1 MPESPGDYSN
11 LAARVRAVR
20 MDLFGEHGG
29 PVLARL
35 LRIPSRRLARIEA
48 GAPIPALIILRLIE
62 VTEAN
67 PHWLLSGEGE
77 RYRRPASSRLGGRHP
92 GPPSAR

>member
-48 GAPIPALIILRLIE
+48 GDPIPALFVLQLIE
-62 VTEAN
+62 VTGAN
-67 PHWLLSGEGE
+67 PHWLLYGEGE

>member
-1 MPESPGDYSN
+1 MLESAGEHSN
-11 LAARVRAVR
+11 LAERIRSVR

-35 LRIPSRRLARIEA
+35 LRVPSRRLARIES
-48 GAPIPALIILRLIE
+48 GGPIPARIILQLIE
-62 VTEAN
+62 VTGAN

-77 RYRRPASSRLGGRHP
+77 KYRRPASSRLGGRHP
-92 GPPSAR
+92 GPPSAE